1 MLSNPPGGSA
11 KTDFVIVKQL
21 RLAITFASHANVKTD
36 FTIAKQPR
44 LTSTFAS
51 HAKLLPT
58 QANYAKDQTFTA
70 QVSLWTHLSLVHEK
84 YICASICFP
93 RKPIMQ
99 RTTLSHVS
107 EPTFPTSESV
117 DTCIIVHLDSA
128 EKYHLASAFSLK
140 HVSAKLMHFQWILCT
155 NFFFQQNFY
164 YKWITWHYSYI

>member
-1 MLSNPPGGSA
+1 MA
-11 KTDFVIVKQL
+11 T
-21 RLAITFASHANVKTD
+21 TFASHANVKTD

-58 QANYAKDQTFTA
+58 QANYAKDQAFA
-70 QVSLWTHLSLVHEK
+70 GQVSLWTHLSLVHEK
-84 YICASICFP
+84 YICISICFP

-128 EKYHLASAFSLK
+128 EKYFLASAFSLK
-140 HVSAKLMHFQWILCT
+140 HVSAKLMHFQWTLCT

-164 YKWITWHYSYI
+164 YKWIT